1 MRLRE
6 FASDGSSSALDV
18 LRVLKGLADKDGQ
31 PSTLPFPNVM
41 KALSP
46 FNLGIST
53 PDGLIKWANDVDPEG
68 NTLKISQDDS
78 GNVILNTKEK
88 DPEQPGQSVLATGP
102 SVDQMAK
109 SNSNLAPKI

>member
-6 FASDGSSSALDV
+6 FASSEGSAELV
-18 LRVLKGLADKDGQ
+18 LRVLRGLADKDGQ
-31 PSTLPFPNVM
+31 PSTLPFSAVL
-41 KALSP
+41 KSIAP

-53 PDGLIKWANDVDPEG
+53 PDGLVKFANDTDPNG
-68 NTLKISQDDS
+68 KVLKISQDDK

-88 DPEQPGQSVLATGP
+88 DPEQAGQDMPATGP

-109 SNSNLAPKI
+109 SNSDLSSKI